1 MNISKNFI
9 EGIAIGALRYQQ
21 CNIIDVQWWDNDESL
36 SLELAYQNNHRL
48 GDLEEMEAMIDSFVK
63 VEDVIIGSTIR
74 IFFERDENGEFAR
87 KKARNEE

>member
-21 CNIIDVQWWDNDESL
+21 CNIKDVHWWDNNENL
-36 SLELAYQNNHRL
+36 CLELEYQNNHRL

-63 VEDVIIGSTIR
+63 VEDVIVGSTIR
-74 IFFERDENGEFAR
+74 VFFRRNENGEFVR
-87 KKARNEE
+87 KEGLRYE